1 MLYHLYVGLMASTQ
15 TLDIEN
21 VDFAFDDQPDLHAV
35 LARLRERKPYAIV
48 RFAGVPAVLLLT
60 DELVRAAFRDET
72 TFPAAPVYAMTTE
85 PVFGRTVLS
94 MSGADHRANRVMV
107 SAPLRR
113 NRVQQYVQ
121 PVIEPVIDEL
131 IDRFIDRGTADL
143 VTEFTQRYSLLIISR
158 LLGIPV
164 DDEAKIHHWAQAMI
178 HYPFDPDW
186 ATRSAREFTEY
197 VAPLLAE
204 RRREPSDDMISMLV
218 TANTED
224 GQTLADEEI
233 HTFLRMLF
241 PLGADTTMLALG
253 NTLSALLN
261 HPEQLELLRCDL
273 EKYAQPAVWEGL
285 RWEPAVGMLPRACP
299 EAATWHGIE
308 IPALT
313 PMIFAINAA
322 HRDPAVYDRPDEF
335 DITRNVMP
343 TVSFGQGPH
352 SCIGNW
358 LANAELVAA
367 LRLLLR
373 RLPDLALDPA
383 QAHTSTI
390 TSQVGTTL
398 RGPNALHVTFTSP

>member
-1 MLYHLYVGLMASTQ
+1 MPPAQ
-15 TLDIEN
+15 TLDVEN
-21 VDFAFDDQPDLHAV
+21 VDFAFDNQPDLHAV

-48 RFAGVPAVLLLT
+48 RFARVPAFLLLT
-60 DELVRAAFRDET
+60 DELFRAAFRDEA

-85 PVFGRTVLS
+85 PVFGRTILS
-94 MSGADHRANRVMV
+94 MSGTEHRANRAMV

-113 NRVQQYVQ
+113 SRVQGYMQ
-121 PVIEPVIDEL
+121 PVIEPVINEL
-131 IDRFIDRGTADL
+131 IDRFVDRGRADL
-143 VTEFTQRYSLLIISR
+143 VAEFTQRYSLLIISR

-164 DDEAKIHHWAQAMI
+164 DDEAKIHRWAQAMI

-197 VAPLLAE
+197 SAPLLAE
-204 RRREPSDDMISMLV
+204 RRRHPSDDMISMLIM
-218 TANTED
+218 ASTED
-224 GQTLADEEI
+224 GQTLTDEEI
-233 HTFLRMLF
+233 YTFVRMLF

-253 NTLSALLN
+253 NILSALLN
-261 HPEQLELLRCDL
+261 HPEQFDLLRSDL
-273 EKYAQPAVWEGL
+273 DNYAQPAVWEGL

-299 EAATWHGIE
+299 EATTWHGIE
-308 IPALT
+308 IPAMT

-322 HRDPAVYDRPDEF
+322 NRDPAVYDRPDEF

-367 LRLLLR
+367 LRLLVQ
-373 RLPDLALDPA
+373 RLPCLALDPA
-383 QAHTSTI
+383 HAQWATI

-398 RGPNALHVTFTSP
+398 RGPDALRVTFTTP